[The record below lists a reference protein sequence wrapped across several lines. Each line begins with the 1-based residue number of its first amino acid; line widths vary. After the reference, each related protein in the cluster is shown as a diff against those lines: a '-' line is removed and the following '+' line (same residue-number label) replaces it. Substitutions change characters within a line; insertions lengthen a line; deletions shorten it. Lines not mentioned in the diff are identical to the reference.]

1 MRVHSLRKDVEF
13 LYWLR
18 VLLFL
23 LVAGYSIY
31 LFATAFR
38 KKYLYLMLGQPED
51 RTDQREHRMRSFLK
65 YVLGQAKVL
74 AEPAGIGHFVIFWG
88 FIVLSFGT
96 LDFIA
101 YNIFGFHLPWIGE
114 AAWFTFLH
122 ELFSLLVI
130 AAIAVA
136 LVRRYVFKPMRLDNS
151 FDAFLI
157 LYLILGL
164 IVTDLLTLGL
174 NEAIHPVHAGWASP
188 VASGLGSLFAGGN
201 ETLLVMLREVLIWAH
216 LFILF
221 GFLIFIPRSK
231 HLHMIAA
238 AFNVYFRKTRPNG
251 QLKSLDL
258 SDESVEEFGVG
269 RIDQFTWKQLLDGY
283 ACTECGRCHVN
294 CPATLSGKPLSP
306 KYLILKMRDHLTDV
320 GDRLLAAR
328 GAHTG
333 NLALQSEAAAG
344 LEELP
349 MLIGDVYTEDE
360 IWACTTCRACEEACP
375 VFNEHV
381 DKIIDLR
388 RYLVLT
394 EGKASAEINRAFTNL
409 ERHSNEWGQ
418 NRNTR
423 ADWAKG
429 LPVRTMAEV
438 DGEVEYLYYVGSA
451 ASFDPRNQKIAQ
463 AFVRLLNEAGV
474 NFAILGNEEESD
486 GDAARRLGNELLY
499 QTLVETNIE
508 IFKAYNVKKIVT
520 TDPHAYNTFKNEY
533 PAFGFQAEVLHATE
547 LLARL
552 IDEGRLKPTKEVN
565 QIITYHDSCYLG
577 RYNGIYSAPRYIL
590 EKIPGIQLVEME
602 RNKEKG
608 MCCGAGGGSMWK
620 EETIGERINVMRT
633 EQALETGCTAIG
645 TACPYC
651 MTMMIDGTKQKG
663 VEEQIATYDVV
674 ELLNMAI

>member
-1 MRVHSLRKDVEF
+1 M
-13 LYWLR
+13 YWLR
-18 VLLFL
+18 VALFL
-23 LVAGYSIY
+23 LAAGYSIY
-31 LFATAFR
+31 LFATALR
-38 KKYLYLMLGQPED
+38 KKYQYLMLGQQED
-51 RTDQREHRMRSFLK
+51 RFDHQDYRIQSFFK
-65 YVLGQAKVL
+65 FVLGQRKVL

-101 YNIFGFHLPWIGE
+101 YNIFGAHLPFIGE
-114 AAWFTFLH
+114 AKWFTFSH
-122 ELFSLLVI
+122 ELFSLLVLVAIVI
-130 AAIAVA
+130 A
-136 LVRRYVFKPMRLDNS
+136 LYRRYFIKPMRLDNS

-157 LYLILGL
+157 LYLIFGL
-164 IVTDLLTLGL
+164 IVTDLIAAGL
-174 NEAIHPVHAGWASP
+174 NEAIHQTHSGWAAP
-188 VASGLGSLFAGGN
+188 VAFGLGSLFAGANGTALAALQ
-201 ETLLVMLREVLIWAH
+201 EIFIWAH
-216 LFILF
+216 LLILF

-231 HLHMIAA
+231 HLHMIASV
-238 AFNVYFRKTRPNG
+238 FNVYFRKSTPKG
-251 QLKSLDL
+251 QLKTLDL
-258 SDESVEEFGVG
+258 EDETVEEFGVG

-306 KYLILKMRDHLTDV
+306 KYLILKMRDHLTEV
-320 GDRLLAAR
+320 GDRLMKQRETGTEGKMAPQAEVAA
-328 GAHTG
+328 T
-333 NLALQSEAAAG
+333 

-349 MLIGDVYTEDE
+349 MLIGDVYSEDE
-360 IWACTTCRACEEACP
+360 IWSCTTCRACEEACP

-381 DKIIDLR
+381 DKIIDMR

-394 EGKASAEINRAFTNL
+394 EGNASPEVNRAFTNL

-423 ADWAKG
+423 ADWAEG
-429 LPVRTMAEV
+429 LNVRTMAEV
-438 DGEVEYLYYVGSA
+438 DGEVEYLYYVGAA

-474 NFAILGNEEESD
+474 DFAILGTEEESD
-486 GDAARRLGNELLY
+486 GDSARRLGNELLY
-499 QTLVETNIE
+499 QTLVEANME

-547 LLARL
+547 LLAKL
-552 IDEGRLKPTKEVN
+552 LDEGRLKPTKEVN
-565 QIITYHDSCYLG
+565 QVITYHDSCYLG
-577 RYNGIYSAPRYIL
+577 RYNDVYSAPRYIL
-590 EKIPGIQLVEME
+590 ENIPGIKMVEME
-602 RNKEKG
+602 RNKERG

-663 VEEQIATYDVV
+663 VEEEIPTYDVV
-674 ELLNMAI
+674 ELLNMAV